1 MEYYMT
7 LAACKLYKGE
17 KECPYKRND
26 KRIVFWN
33 YEKWACKADL
43 KTTRADVREIEEDAK
58 RFGIYDDIN
67 YIANI
72 NDLDNGFLFILLGR
86 YLHWSGFYTKES
98 LKEGFFKWI
107 DIYVKC

>member
-43 KTTRADVREIEEDAK
+43 KTTRAVLSNK
-58 RFGIYDDIN
+58 LCHLVFV
-67 YIANI
+67 
-72 NDLDNGFLFILLGR
+72 
-86 YLHWSGFYTKES
+86 S
-98 LKEGFFKWI
+98 
-107 DIYVKC
+107 

>member
-72 NDLDNGFLFILLGR
+72 NDLDNGFYSFFWEDTFIGAVSIQKKAL
-86 YLHWSGFYTKES
+86 KKAS
-98 LKEGFFKWI
+98 LNGL
-107 DIYVKC
+107 IYM